1 MEARSFDVIV
11 VGAGPAGLISSLL
24 ISKKK
29 RVLLV
34 EKGGHDFVLGKRI
47 LVSGNGRA
55 NFFNEDLLHEECYH
69 DSLLSPVRDAV
80 FSSSINYA
88 EGFLS
93 YMRDELSFPYTK
105 EGKLYYPYFNRSESL
120 VNTLVQELKKSKNL
134 TVLNSTLV
142 KIDSEHNSISLMK
155 DGKKEEYHYSDLVLS
170 LGGRSFDREDYDS
183 SLLSMFS
190 SYPFSPCLCPVKVKE
205 KIPSYLVK
213 NRLKGVLRL
222 KTKDKVLYEE
232 EGEIL
237 FKEDGISGICVF
249 DSTVYLLNE
258 LRKNK
263 KAEFIYEFDYL
274 KDDID
279 PNYSSYPYFLR
290 RYIEEHKEEKRGRFL
305 FTFSSLYPFK
315 QSQISYGGIRL
326 SEVDLST
333 MQSRKYPHIY
343 LAGEM
348 LDQNFICGGYNMG
361 LSFIEGYKIGRR
373 LAHDIS

>member
-11 VGAGPAGLISSLL
+11 VGAGPSGLISSLL
-24 ISKKK
+24 IAKEKK
-29 RVLLV
+29 VLLV

-55 NFFNEDLLHEECYH
+55 NFFNEDLLHEECYQ
-69 DSLLSPVRDAV
+69 DSLLSPVHDAV
-80 FSSSINYA
+80 FSSSVNYA
-88 EGFLS
+88 ESFLS
-93 YMRDELSFPYTK
+93 YLSDELSFPYTK

-120 VNTLVQELKKSKNL
+120 VNTLVQELKKSINL
-134 TVLNSTLV
+134 TVLHSTLV
-142 KIDSEHNSISLMK
+142 KINPENNSIYLMK
-155 DGKKEEYHYSDLVLS
+155 DGKKEEYHYNDLVLS
-170 LGGRSFDREDYDS
+170 LGGRSLDREDYDT

-190 SYPFSPCLCPVKVKE
+190 SYPFYPCLCPVKVEE
-205 KIPSYLVK
+205 KIPNYLVK
-213 NRLKGVLRL
+213 NRLRGILRL
-222 KTKDKVLYEE
+222 KSKDKVLYEE

-249 DSTVYLLNE
+249 DSTLYLLNQ
-258 LRKNK
+258 LRRDK
-263 KAEFIYEFDYL
+263 KSEFIYEFDYL
-274 KDDID
+274 REHSDA
-279 PNYSSYPYFLR
+279 NHSSYPYFLR
-290 RYIEEHKEEKRGRFL
+290 RYIEEHKEEKRGKFS

-326 SEVDLST
+326 SEVDLNT
-333 MQSRKYPHIY
+333 MQSRKFPHIY

>member
-11 VGAGPAGLISSLL
+11 VGAGPSGLISSLL
-24 ISKKK
+24 IAKEKK
-29 RVLLV
+29 VLLV

-55 NFFNEDLLHEECYH
+55 NFFNEDLLHEECYQN
-69 DSLLSPVRDAV
+69 SLLSPVHDAV
-80 FSSSINYA
+80 FSSSVNYA

-93 YMRDELSFPYTK
+93 YLSGELSFPYTK

-142 KIDSEHNSISLMK
+142 KINPENSSIYLMK
-155 DGKKEEYHYSDLVLS
+155 DGKKEEYHYNDLVLS
-170 LGGRSFDREDYDS
+170 LGGRSLDREDYDT

-190 SYPFSPCLCPVKVKE
+190 SYPFYPCLCPVKVKE
-205 KIPSYLVK
+205 KIPNYLVK
-213 NRLKGVLRL
+213 NRLRGILRL
-222 KTKDKVLYEE
+222 KSKDKVLYEE

-258 LRKNK
+258 LRRDKNSV
-263 KAEFIYEFDYL
+263 FIYEFDYL
-274 KDDID
+274 RDHNDA
-279 PNYSSYPYFLR
+279 NYSSYPYFLR
-290 RYIEEHKEEKRGRFL
+290 RYIEEHKEEKRGKFT

-326 SEVDLST
+326 SEVDLTT
-333 MQSRKYPHIY
+333 MQSRKFPHIY

-373 LAHDIS
+373 LEHDIS

>member
-11 VGAGPAGLISSLL
+11 VGAGPSGLISSLL
-24 ISKKK
+24 IANEKK
-29 RVLLV
+29 VLLV

-55 NFFNEDLLHEECYH
+55 NFFNEDLLHEECYQ
-69 DSLLSPVRDAV
+69 DSLLSPVHDAV
-80 FSSSINYA
+80 FSSSVNYA

-93 YMRDELSFPYTK
+93 YLSDELSFPYTK
-105 EGKLYYPYFNRSESL
+105 EGNLYYPYFNRSESL

-134 TVLNSTLV
+134 TVLHSTLV
-142 KIDSEHNSISLMK
+142 KINPENNSIYLMK
-155 DGKKEEYHYSDLVLS
+155 DGKNEEYHYNDLVLS
-170 LGGRSFDREDYDS
+170 LGGRSLDREDYDT

-190 SYPFSPCLCPVKVKE
+190 SYPFYPCLCPVKVKG
-205 KIPSYLVK
+205 KIPNYLVK
-213 NRLKGVLRL
+213 NRLRGILRL
-222 KTKDKVLYEE
+222 KSKDKVLYEE

-249 DSTVYLLNE
+249 DSTLYLLNQ
-258 LRKNK
+258 LRRDRKS
-263 KAEFIYEFDYL
+263 EFIYEFDYL
-274 KDDID
+274 RDHSDA
-279 PNYSSYPYFLR
+279 NYSSYPYFLR
-290 RYIEEHKEEKRGRFL
+290 RYIEEHKEEKRGKFS

-326 SEVDLST
+326 SEVDLNT
-333 MQSRKYPHIY
+333 MQSRKFPHIY